1 MLPVVN
7 LGIFLKE
14 NRQHWVGKY
23 DRKIGK
29 TGSKQYG
36 SMTFWNCFSILLIW
50 IHFLV
55 HILVMYNIGIVKK
68 VRILDCSNKVDV
80 PQLSK
85 SSMSTSHTERTT
97 Q

>member
-14 NRQHWVGKY
+14 KRQHWVGKY

-36 SMTFWNCFSILLIW
+36 SMIFWNCFSILLIW

-68 VRILDCSNKVDV
+68 SSNIRLFE
-80 PQLSK
+80 QG
-85 SSMSTSHTERTT
+85 
-97 Q
+97 